1 MLTRVLLATSLAA
14 QALVVSQGARQ
25 IGGQM
30 RMLAGGAK

>member
-1 MLTRVLLATSLAA
+1 MLTRVLPASALAQ
-14 QALVVSQGARQ
+14 QALVVSRVPRQ